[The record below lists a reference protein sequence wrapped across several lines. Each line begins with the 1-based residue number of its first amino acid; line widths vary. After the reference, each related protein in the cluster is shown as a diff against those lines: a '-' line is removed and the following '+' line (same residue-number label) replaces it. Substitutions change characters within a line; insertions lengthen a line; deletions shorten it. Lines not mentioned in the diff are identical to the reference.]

1 MSSEQTIEELLHTLS
16 PERYARVRMRKNE
29 LPYEMALYELRL
41 AIAAS
46 RKDLPG
52 QLVDLQPCIARM
64 GRRSDIL
71 ISRLRRLV
79 EVMGGSLEVRAHF
92 PDADIIVTNFN
103 ADHKE

>member
-1 MSSEQTIEELLHTLS
+1 MTASQTLDELTDSLPAERQARIEN
-16 PERYARVRMRKNE
+16 RKNE

-46 RKDLPG
+46 RQDLAG
-52 QLVDLQPCIARM
+52 ELVALQPVIARM

-79 EVMGGSLEVRAHF
+79 EGMGGSLEVRAHF
-92 PDADIIVTNFN
+92 PEADIIVTNFN
-103 ADHKE
+103 SDNRE

>member
-1 MSSEQTIEELLHTLS
+1 MKGEQTIDELLARVS
-16 PERYARVRMRKNE
+16 PERHRRIEIRKNE

-46 RKDLPG
+46 RNDLSG
-52 QLVDLQPCIARM
+52 QLLELQPTIARM

-92 PDADIIVTNFN
+92 PDAHIIVTNFN
-103 ADHKE
+103 SDDRE

>member
-1 MSSEQTIEELLHTLS
+1 MTVRQSIDRLTRDLTAQRRARIEI
-16 PERYARVRMRKNE
+16 RKNE

-46 RKDLPG
+46 RKDLAG
-52 QLVDLQPCIARM
+52 QLVTLQPTIARM
-64 GRRSDIL
+64 GRRSDIH

-79 EVMGGSLEVRAHF
+79 ETMGGSLEVRAHF

-103 ADHKE
+103 SDDTE